1 MCVLL
6 LICKILTDILHGNE
20 RVDLD
25 AELLAD
31 LHNGG
36 LVRVLAD
43 LTAVYRNE
51 HIGNLHICAA
61 LEHRHGLTDSG
72 ACGDY
77 VLDDDNAVTVLRLVA
92 DDIAALAVVLGLL
105 AVEEERLVDAVI
117 AGQRTGNRGSKR
129 DALVRRTEHCVE
141 LIADGLLDQSCV
153 KLTQTGVLQAGLVVA
168 GVDEIRGLSTGFG
181 CKIAEAQYVGTHHKF
196 DKFLF
201 SSSKHDRFTFFY
213 QYTYPQYTRIFGRE
227 QPFLSGRICKITQI
241 HS

>member
-1 MCVLL
+1 M
-6 LICKILTDILHGNE
+6 
-20 RVDLD
+20 
-25 AELLAD
+25 
-31 LHNGG
+31 
-36 LVRVLAD
+36 
-43 LTAVYRNE
+43 
-51 HIGNLHICAA
+51 
-61 LEHRHGLTDSG
+61 
-72 ACGDY
+72 
-77 VLDDDNAVTVLRLVA
+77 
-92 DDIAALAVVLGLL
+92 VLGLL

-201 SSSKHDRFTFFY
+201 SSSKHDRSTFFY

-227 QPFLSGRICKITQI
+227 QPFLSSGGQQIAQI
-241 HS
+241 HRGINVL